1 MANTL
6 EKAFIKNCENYAKSI
21 GAFGTKKS
29 ADKKTT
35 FFSVS
40 LSMIKL
46 QFVYYRKYTALGLPS
61 TIFVRVYP
69 NKNNNFYFHIPE
81 LLSFLELDDFRACY
95 FPYIETEERMNA
107 CFNALTD
114 VINTHLDEF
123 QRIASEFR
131 GEELRKYQF
140 ESVKGIWGLK
150 DEDFKDPIVYE
161 KMQQLFEMS
170 EYLQRYSVFAPYYN
184 LCCGKQEKAVKKYEK
199 LISKNKAYP
208 YEKRLLEHIK
218 KPENADFKPITDECF
233 AYQKGKGY
241 ALNPTDTTLKGY
253 LIAFVIALAIYVG
266 TNLVITAITSI
277 GAVTSFGV
285 FGNLCLALLMV
296 PLGTFCIAVGF
307 ADVLNKISKDKKHTE
322 RSAYKGIL
330 ETSKEKNFGQIVTR
344 SLSVIFLLILVC
356 MSFWTTRIYDT
367 HILASDSINAFK
379 PIRIEYKDIEKI
391 YHMDARYNVYGDRI
405 ERPSYVIE
413 TKDGTLFDFDCIT
426 TAEETE
432 EKFLPVIKDYEIEMI
447 NVDSHKDIPNYD
459 DFYPNE

>member
-1 MANTL
+1 MSSNL
-6 EKAFIKNCENYAKSI
+6 EKAFIKNCESYAKSI
-21 GAFGTKKS
+21 CAFGTRESESKKAIFYS
-29 ADKKTT
+29 M
-35 FFSVS
+35 S

-46 QFVYYRKYTALGLPS
+46 QFVYYRKNSALGLPS

-95 FPYIETEERMNA
+95 FPYIETEERMNT
-107 CFNALTD
+107 CFKALTD
-114 VINTHLDEF
+114 IIDTHLDEL
-123 QRIASEFR
+123 QRVASEFR

-184 LCCGKQEKAVKKYEK
+184 LCCEKGEKAIKKYEK

-208 YEKRLLEHIK
+208 YEKRLLAYIK

-233 AYQKGKGY
+233 AYQKGKSY

-253 LIAFVIALAIYVG
+253 IIAFIMALVIYVG
-266 TNLVITAITSI
+266 TNLLITALTSM
-277 GAVTSFGV
+277 GAVACFGV
-285 FGNLCLALLMV
+285 LGNLCLALLMV
-296 PLGTFCIAVGF
+296 PLATFCIAVGF
-307 ADVLNKISKDKKHTE
+307 ADALNKITRDKRADE
-322 RSAYKGIL
+322 RTAYKGIL
-330 ETSKEKNFGQIVTR
+330 ETTKERNFGQIFTR
-344 SLSVIFLLILVC
+344 SLSVILFLLLVC
-356 MSFWTTRIYDT
+356 FSFWTTRIYDT

-379 PIRIEYKDIEKI
+379 PIRIEYDDIEKI

-413 TKDGTLFDFDCIT
+413 TADGTLFDFDCIT
-426 TAEETE
+426 TAEETKE
-432 EKFLPVIKDYEIEMI
+432 TFLPIIEDYEIEMI
-447 NVDSHKDIPNYD
+447 NVDSHKEIPNYD